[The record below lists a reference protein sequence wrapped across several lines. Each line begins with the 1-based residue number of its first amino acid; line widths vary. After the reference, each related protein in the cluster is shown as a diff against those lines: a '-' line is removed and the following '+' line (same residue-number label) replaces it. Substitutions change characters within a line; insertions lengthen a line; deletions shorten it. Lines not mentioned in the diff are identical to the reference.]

1 MLMEMLP
8 PTLSFSAVDD
18 LGFAASGARLDL
30 DRLRNRYVPS
40 SLGPLIELL
49 YLVAGGRLPSALQ
62 TDWLADNGACAM
74 VSALRDNH
82 DYWVQA
88 RDRRIGFVRAIRGDR
103 YRDAD
108 ALFTSFLMDAQ
119 CAAREVT
126 RLPGRTPGQ
135 LVAAMQELEN
145 NVHEH
150 SEAAHTG
157 VLAFRATRRVFEF
170 VVADSG
176 IGVLRSLQRCP
187 RFAYL
192 QDHGEALEKALS
204 DGISRF
210 GEDTRRGHGF
220 RPIFVGLANLR
231 ASLRFRSGDYALT
244 IDGTSPT
251 LATAQLAQKP
261 MIDGFLVSIQC
272 NAS

>member
-1 MLMEMLP
+1 MLTP
-8 PTLSFSAVDD
+8 ILSFGTVDD
-18 LGFAASGARLDL
+18 LGFAAVEGRLDI
-30 DRLRNRYVPS
+30 DQLRKRYVPS

-62 TDWLADNGACAM
+62 TDWLADNGARAM
-74 VSALRDNH
+74 VSALNDNH
-82 DYWVQA
+82 DCWVHP

-108 ALFTSFLMDAQ
+108 TLFTSFLMDAQ
-119 CAAREVT
+119 RAARDIT
-126 RLPGRTPGQ
+126 CLPGKTPGQ
-135 LVAAMQELEN
+135 LVAAMQELES

-176 IGVLRSLQRCP
+176 IGVLRSLQRCQ

-192 QDHGEALEKALS
+192 QDHGEAIEKALS
-204 DGISRF
+204 DGVSRF
-210 GEDTRRGHGF
+210 GQDSRRGHGF
-220 RPIFVGLANLR
+220 RPLFVGLVNLR
-231 ASLRFRSGDYALT
+231 ASLRFRSGDHALT
-244 IDGTSPT
+244 MDGTSPT
-251 LATAQLAQKP
+251 LATANLAQKP
-261 MIDGFLVSIQC
+261 MIDGFLASIRCEVS
-272 NAS
+272 